1 MIYISNPTD
10 SIAVLC
16 VLVLNHYV
24 WLEIIRINRYPECKY
39 IFGVFFSLIIY
50 MPCFRYLN
58 IKSLLFHFC
67 QKVCPSF
74 CQILLVFS
82 ENECYSIFVGL
93 FLSRNIQKGL
103 SMIVYRK
110 KYDKT
115 CKTLRPIKSAMWW
128 VIYLQNKTLI
138 QIKKKKLQH
147 PSKLHVLYI
156 FIFKTP
162 FIHKQ

>member
-39 IFGVFFSLIIY
+39 IFGFFFSLIIY

-67 QKVCPSF
+67 PKVCPSF

-82 ENECYSIFVGL
+82 ENECYSMLLVCFCQDIFKKVCVWL
-93 FLSRNIQKGL
+93 YI
-103 SMIVYRK
+103 K
-110 KYDKT
+110 KYNKT
-115 CKTLRPIKSAMWW
+115 CKTLRPIKSAMWR
-128 VIYLQNKTLI
+128 VIFLQNKTLI
-138 QIKKKKLQH
+138 QIKREITT
-147 PSKLHVLYI
+147 SS
-156 FIFKTP
+156 
-162 FIHKQ
+162 